1 MSDKKNLLQTT
12 KRKHPQSYNTLRN
25 DSCDK
30 DHTVDNIGDTDTEEV
45 PPVVSTGYDCSQS

>member
-12 KRKHPQSYNTLRN
+12 KRNHPQSYNTLRN

-30 DHTVDNIGDTDTEEV
+30 DHTVDNIVDTEEV